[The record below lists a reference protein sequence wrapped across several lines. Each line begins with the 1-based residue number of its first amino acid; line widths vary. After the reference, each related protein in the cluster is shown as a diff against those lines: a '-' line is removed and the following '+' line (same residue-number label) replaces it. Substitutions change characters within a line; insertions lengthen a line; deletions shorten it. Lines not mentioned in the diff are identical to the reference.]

1 MVAGLAFVG
10 CSSEEDIVPGNN
22 GGELGEPQFLTVNL
36 VTNPTNGNRG
46 TRAAGDQHTGDPN
59 NNSTYEEG
67 LDAENKV
74 TKVRFYFFKA
84 DGSAAAVK
92 KLGTEM
98 VNYLEWE
105 NVTEEED
112 NNKRNVEKILT
123 AQLVIESPKGDETPD
138 RIVAII
144 NPMTENPNPERSL
157 ASLTAV
163 THDAKTATTGG
174 NFLMSNSTYAKDGI

>member
-1 MVAGLAFVG
+1 MRIRTLFLSMVAGLAFVG
-10 CSSEEDIVPGNN
+10 CSSEEDIAPGNN
-22 GGELGEPQFLTVNL
+22 GELSEPQFLTVNL
-36 VTNPTNGNRG
+36 VTNPTNG
-46 TRAAGDQHTGDPN
+46 TRATRAGGDQRPGDPN
-59 NNSTYEEG
+59 GATYEEG
-67 LDAENKV
+67 LEAENKV

-112 NNKRNVEKILT
+112 NNMPNVEKILT

-144 NPMTENPNPERSL
+144 NPMTENPNTERSL
-157 ASLTAV
+157 ANLTAV
-163 THDAKTATTGG
+163 THDAKTAKIGR
-174 NFLMSNSTYAKDGI
+174 AHV